1 MLIISNF
8 IVFCFMS
15 PLFISCMLL
24 YMKVFYDVAGYPNP
38 IQIFPNVETPKIGVP
53 NWGSQKGGVLDPP
66 PKWGSGLLSILRF
79 SGGTPPPVSSEFV
92 PPHPPMSGTPTKPG
106 VPKMTKN
113 GHF

>member
-1 MLIISNF
+1 MTSQ
-8 IVFCFMS
+8 V
-15 PLFISCMLL
+15 
-24 YMKVFYDVAGYPNP
+24 
-38 IQIFPNVETPKIGVP
+38 IQILYKFSQMLKDPKK
-53 NWGSQKGGVLDPP
+53 GSQNGGPKKGGFWTPP